1 MGDHLRGSRK
11 RATTTDSGPGAAETL
26 AAPHPLLSALCAEAR
41 VLSTVNASTAP
52 GRILL
57 LAARLKLLLRDGPE

>member
-26 AAPHPLLSALCAEAR
+26 AAPDPMLSALCVEAQ
-41 VLSTVNASTAP
+41 VLSTTKSTAP

-57 LAARLKLLLRDGPE
+57 PAARLKLLLRDGPE